1 MAMTNETEQLE
12 AAITRLRHYGQ
23 DHTDDPNIMALFDGD
38 ATGWATQDK
47 AEILCGRIRRQLQDW
62 GYEIHAI
69 TSQEMIAREACVL
82 QLNWGKMGEGKY
94 GGRPSWTIEAHRYL
108 LDCYIDALE
117 WAHKQKIGES

>member
-1 MAMTNETEQLE
+1 MNETEQLE
-12 AAITRLRHYGQ
+12 AAITRLCNLE
-23 DHTDDPNIMALFDGD
+23 DHIGDPEILALFDD
-38 ATGWATQDK
+38 ARETESQSK
-47 AEILCGRIRRQLQDW
+47 ADLLCGRIRRQLQDW